1 MLIDYHS
8 SIYRVADLLRIST
21 NRYIYTAKR
30 DWLNIFYQ
38 KRMPVVDSISQS
50 IHTTEN
56 TNIAEKSSVQP
67 KGLYRDT

>member
-1 MLIDYHS
+1 MIDYNS
-8 SIYRVADLLRIST
+8 STYRLLDVLRISS
-21 NRYIYTAKR
+21 NRYIFTAKR
-30 DWLNIFYQ
+30 DWLKIFYQ